1 MKNDFLNSKNV
12 FCGKNF
18 ASLVLIFMVAIT
30 IVSGL
35 SIVAN
40 TVFNSSEQILASS
53 ASLLKASN
61 SDISFSQG
69 PEGGSGGSAITPT
82 LKISSASDLVDFALK
97 VNSGNNYSERT
108 VMITQK
114 IDLSGVNFVSI
125 GNSLSNYFAG
135 TFDGGGY
142 VIDNLAI
149 TGTSDAVGLFGYVN
163 GATIK
168 NVVVRGS
175 VKATDKCEYAG
186 GVAGYAIGGSFI
198 NCVNIA
204 RVENESAKITS
215 DSKMPSAGGIV
226 GYTLSSNF
234 TLCRNYGTILCSSN
248 ADFTFCSAGICCGM
262 AGTIERCYNCGMIQA
277 GNASIGSS
285 TACGICFYGT
295 VTNCYNNGSIT
306 AYGPTKTQTYY
317 FLLIDGVY
325 KKDGVLMS
333 YQRGPDY
340 APEEV
345 PIEGGMQLATCM
357 RYGSKN
363 FWGSYTCHVYGVEVG
378 KYMSEIQ
385 DDEFQKKEYIST
397 QAYACGICFFGEV
410 SNCYNYG
417 SVSSRTETV
426 RWTFSLRLSASYGYS
441 DTQRFCFNFIQQYT
455 YPICAFSSSVSNAYH
470 NYTTI
475 INISYYTINNTT
487 VALTTSR
494 GVSNEYAVT
503 VKKNKKGTKTETHY
517 FRVVKDSNSDKVRLY
532 ARNSDGSG
540 LVTSIFGELKDLKAV
555 FNGNDYISFEGLDV
569 PGTKISNLSTINFNS
584 SAIWDKGN
592 SNINNGRPFI
602 KELYW

>member
-1 MKNDFLNSKNV
+1 
-12 FCGKNF
+12 
-18 ASLVLIFMVAIT
+18 MVAIT

-53 ASLLKASN
+53 ASLLKAPN

-69 PEGGSGGSAITPT
+69 PEGGGGGSAITPT

-97 VNSGNNYSERT
+97 VNSGNHYSERT

-186 GVAGYAIGGSFI
+186 GVAGFAIGGSFI

-204 RVENESAKITS
+204 RVENESAQIASGGKS
-215 DSKMPSAGGIV
+215 SYAGGIAGV
-226 GYTLSSNF
+226 ASTTDF

-248 ADFTFCSAGICCGM
+248 ADLAFDSAGICCGI
-262 AGTIERCYNCGMIQA
+262 AGTIDRCYNCGMIQA

-285 TACGICFYGT
+285 TAYGICFYGT

-306 AYGPTKTQTYY
+306 AYGPTITDTYY
-317 FLLIDGVY
+317 FVPANNVY
-325 KKDGVLMS
+325 KKDGVFMR
-333 YQRGPDY
+333 YTYGPDHE
-340 APEEV
+340 PEEL
-345 PIEGGMQLATCM
+345 PYPQGYISIL
-357 RYGSKN
+357 YGKKS
-363 FWGSYTCHVYGVEVG
+363 WGSYKCSAQGLEDNFDLRLV
-378 KYMSEIQ
+378 S
-385 DDEFQKKEYIST
+385 DDKFQRKIVRIKS
-397 QAYACGICFFGEV
+397 AWACGICYYGDV

-417 SVSSRTETV
+417 SLTSTIVSTEW
-426 RWTFSLRLSASYGYS
+426 RFSLRLNGSYGYLANVPPKVFEFFF
-441 DTQRFCFNFIQQYT
+441 REAYT
-455 YPICAFSSSVSNAYH
+455 FPICVVAFTATNAYH
-470 NYTTI
+470 SSTTLTKYYYYKV
-475 INISYYTINNTT
+475 NSGSISYFTT
-487 VALTTSR
+487 ENAYYL
-494 GVSNEYAVT
+494 EYPYE
-503 VKKNKKGTKTETHY
+503 VKMNSKGTKTETHY
-517 FRVVKDSNSDKVRLY
+517 FIVKKESNSDNIELY
-532 ARNSDGSG
+532 VKNKDGSG
-540 LVTSIFGELKDLKAV
+540 LVPNIFEELKDLKAV
-555 FNGNDYISFEGLDV
+555 FDCKPYISFEGNWSVL
-569 PGTKISNLSTINFNS
+569 GTKISESAFSTLNLGAS
-584 SAIWDKGN
+584 IWDKGEKDIN
-592 SNINNGRPFI
+592 SKRPFI